1 MLDIISTLWYSIT
14 IKLNIE
20 FLKGGYIYE
29 N

>member
-14 IKLNIE
+14 IELNIK